1 LSTGQKYVGE
11 FIDGFP
17 NGKGEMTLTDGTRYV
32 GEFKVTKFHGQGTL
46 TFLNGRKWVGKFKEN
61 IPWNIII
68 FDKDNNTI
76 GNWVN
81 GIEIGVNKN
90 VSGVVEKREVGTLW
104 GKEDEYGVEK
114 WYRTG
119 GEMNEFSRYEGE
131 ILNGEPN
138 GLGTLTSIYNI
149 EIREGEFKDGEMDG
163 QGSLTF
169 PHNGEKWIGEWSENY
184 PLNYT
189 EYDYKG
195 NIIQRYV
202 KRIEQE

>member
-1 LSTGQKYVGE
+1 
-11 FIDGFP
+11 
-17 NGKGEMTLTDGTRYV
+17 
-32 GEFKVTKFHGQGTL
+32 
-46 TFLNGRKWVGKFKEN
+46 
-61 IPWNIII
+61 
-68 FDKDNNTI
+68 
-76 GNWVN
+76 
-81 GIEIGVNKN
+81 
-90 VSGVVEKREVGTLW
+90 LW